1 MNLSKLKEGL
11 LGLVRVAEQYKQ
23 EIAVEKII
31 EELKSIQI
39 TGTFL
44 SDKDI
49 SALMSRTADPLVFT
63 HFDAF
68 TLTSNGLDV
77 GVSNY
82 FEIAKKVGTGIKQA
96 TGHKHL
102 YFLCLGN
109 LVKHAHIWILPHFAG
124 DGHGTAVNWEAVKS
138 QDEKEMET
146 IAEKIKLQIGG
157 AI

>member
-1 MNLSKLKEGL
+1 MSEKDCIFCRIVKGELPAYKVYEDTDFLGFLDIKPLNPGHTL
-11 LGLVRVAEQYKQ
+11 LIPKNHYRFVA
-23 EIAVEKII
+23 
-31 EELKSIQI
+31 
-39 TGTFL
+39 
-44 SDKDI
+44 
-49 SALMSRTADPLVFT
+49 
-63 HFDAF
+63 
-68 TLTSNGLDV
+68 DV
-77 GVSNY
+77 PNFGHY